1 MFYNM
6 LGELIEKMEDV
17 PALELVHFRPR
28 ATNFL
33 KADSLKKL
41 KKDYKKKYGELFK
54 EEETNE
60 KKQQN
65 DVIKDKRKKI
75 RDDFLNN
82 FFIPLRREFEEDI
95 EKYKSLFPIKDS
107 DMNTEEVA
115 VSNIYQFNEVITT
128 RKLENLLWKFNMKY
142 NINYQMKFI

>member
-6 LGELIEKMEDV
+6 LGELVEKMEDV
-17 PALELVHFRPR
+17 PALDLVHFRPR

-33 KADSLKKL
+33 KPDALKKL
-41 KKDYKKKYGELFK
+41 KKDYKKKYGDLFK
-54 EEETNE
+54 DEETTD

-65 DVIKDKRKKI
+65 DLIKEKRKKI

-107 DMNTEEVA
+107 DIVQEEVA
-115 VSNIYQFNEVITT
+115 VSNIYQYNDVITT
-128 RKLENLLWKFNMKY
+128 RKLENLL
-142 NINYQMKFI
+142 